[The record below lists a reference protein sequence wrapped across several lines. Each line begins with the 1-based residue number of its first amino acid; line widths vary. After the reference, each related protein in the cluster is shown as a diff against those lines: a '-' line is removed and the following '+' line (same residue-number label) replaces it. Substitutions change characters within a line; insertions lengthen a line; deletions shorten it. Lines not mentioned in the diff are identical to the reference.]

1 MENDRLRLCDALTL
15 LVTEKDIVQLPE
27 NETVSDVEA
36 ELETL
41 LLNDRVHV
49 IDHER
54 LFVHDIDREKL
65 SVNDIVPEKLFEW
78 LRLMLRLRLHETV
91 PVLVC
96 VVLVE
101 CVAVAEIECD
111 IECVQEPL
119 GETERDT
126 LDEIV

>member
-1 MENDRLRLCDALTL
+1 MENDWLWLCDALAL
-15 LVTEKDIVQLPE
+15 LVTEKDIVQLGE
-27 NETVSDVEA
+27 NETVSDIEA
-36 ELETL
+36 ELEAL

-54 LFVHDIDREKL
+54 LFVHDIDRDKL

-78 LRLMLRLRLHETV
+78 LRLRLRETL
-91 PVLVC
+91 PVLVY

-111 IECVQEPL
+111 IECVPEPL